1 MTMKLKSNDNGS
13 LGVMFRYFDN
23 NSYYR
28 FTWNSYSSVR
38 RLERKL
44 NGTFQVLAED
54 AIPYVRS
61 QTYSL
66 EILAKGSSL
75 ELKIDGNVIFQ
86 GIDSSIPRGGIAL
99 YSWFNRGSIFEDVLV
114 KDVNN
119 GAALL
124 FDDFNDGNLA
134 GWTIVDEAV
143 GGEQSV
149 WSVSSGMATQSANL
163 GSYHTGQPGS
173 YALY

>member
-1 MTMKLKSNDNGS
+1 MKLKSNDNGS

-28 FTWNSYSSVR
+28 FSWNSYNSVR

-54 AIPYVRS
+54 AVPYVRS
-61 QTYSL
+61 HTYSL
-66 EILAKGSSL
+66 EILVKGSSL
-75 ELKIDGNVIFQ
+75 EVKIDGKAIFA
-86 GIDSSIPRGGIAL
+86 GVDSSIARGGIAL
-99 YSWFNRGSIFEDVLV
+99 YSWFNRGSIFEDVQV
-114 KDVNN
+114 QNPNTGTV
-119 GAALL
+119 L
-124 FDDFNDGNLA
+124 FLDNFNDGNLT

-149 WSVSSGMATQSANL
+149 WSVSSGMAIQSSNV
-163 GSYHTGQPGS
+163 GSSGAGQPGS
-173 YALY
+173 YSLY